1 MNRSGGNSKNHITN
15 LTPRKGK
22 KNTPFE
28 LFFDHKS
35 SLEHLRVFG
44 CAAFFY
50 VSKPKQH
57 RDKLEFRGETGK

>member
-1 MNRSGGNSKNHITN
+1 MLNDSKLSPEFWTEVVTTASHITN

-28 LFFDHKS
+28 LFFDYKS

-44 CAAFFY
+44 CAAFFCI
-50 VSKPKQH
+50 
-57 RDKLEFRGETGK
+57 